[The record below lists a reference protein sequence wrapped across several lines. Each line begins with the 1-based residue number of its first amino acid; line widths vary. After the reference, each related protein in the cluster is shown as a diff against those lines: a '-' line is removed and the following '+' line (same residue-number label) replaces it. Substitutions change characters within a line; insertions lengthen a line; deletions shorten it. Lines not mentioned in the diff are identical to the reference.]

1 MTVSTNGTRSQL
13 PLSEIVLP
21 SDNDQDDPN
30 SAASLRARGLVR
42 SSNIIPIEL
51 NERFKAMAR
60 KQGRNADQ
68 FIGEL
73 LQKCAIELDRL
84 EAEQEVQRLRERFG
98 DAWLDVLRQAEGRD
112 GGSD

>member
-1 MTVSTNGTRSQL
+1 MTISTNGNRSQL
-13 PLSEIVLP
+13 PFSEITLT
-21 SDNDQDDPN
+21 SDTDQDDPN
-30 SAASLRARGLVR
+30 SAASLRARGMVR
-42 SSNIIPIEL
+42 SSGIIPIEL

-73 LQKCAIELDRL
+73 LQKCSLELDRL

-98 DAWLDVLRQAEGRD
+98 DGWLDVLRQADRPEVD
-112 GGSD
+112 Q

>member
-1 MTVSTNGTRSQL
+1 MTSTVIPRRL
-13 PLSEIVLP
+13 FDDDEP
-21 SDNDQDDPN
+21 QDRAQPQ
-30 SAASLRARGLVR
+30 SKEAELRANGLIR
-42 SSNIIPIEL
+42 ANGIIPIEL

-84 EAEQEVQRLRERFG
+84 EAEQEVKRLRERFG
-98 DAWLDVLRQAEGRD
+98 DDWFDVLRQVEGQEGSRD
-112 GGSD
+112 